1 MGLVTLP
8 ARLRLLRGKMS
19 GMGEDAHDS
28 RDDDADGTPEA
39 QGFRAVYPSE
49 ETGGTRAADLVDAL
63 RFSAP
68 YQALVLLPRLASRAT
83 RCGCPLRPAR
93 DVLDVLDAP
102 DACAH
107 PRCSVIVKD
116 GQTYAESTITVH
128 TGEPVCLECAAALW
142 APEPEEIPVLLDAQE
157 DRLIATLTA
166 MLNSE
171 D

>member
-1 MGLVTLP
+1 M
-8 ARLRLLRGKMS
+8 
-19 GMGEDAHDS
+19 
-28 RDDDADGTPEA
+28 
-39 QGFRAVYPSE
+39 AVYRTNSD
-49 ETGGTRAADLVDAL
+49 AA
-63 RFSAP
+63 RFRCCS
-68 YQALVLLPRLASRAT
+68 PRGE
-83 RCGCPLRPAR
+83 GC
-93 DVLDVLDAP
+93 
-102 DACAH
+102 ACAH